1 MMACLKIPACRTV
14 QAYLKFDRGVGG
26 PHLVV
31 VPLSVLA
38 NWVQEFK
45 RFAPDMRVVRIHV
58 NDEGVWS
65 MDINA
70 MSRECLLVFQ
80 A

>member
-1 MMACLKIPACRTV
+1 MLKNLLSLPL
-14 QAYLKFDRGVGG
+14 QAYLKYDRGVGG

-58 NDEGVWS
+58 NDEGR
-65 MDINA
+65 A
-70 MSRECLLVFQ
+70 F
-80 A
+80 